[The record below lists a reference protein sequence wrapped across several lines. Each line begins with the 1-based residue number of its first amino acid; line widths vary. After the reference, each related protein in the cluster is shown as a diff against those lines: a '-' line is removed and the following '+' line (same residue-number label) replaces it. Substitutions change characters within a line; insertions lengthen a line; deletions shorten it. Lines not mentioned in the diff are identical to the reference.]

1 MVAVDVGGTDTKAA
15 LVTGT
20 PTGVTAVKHSRR
32 STPRPVGPIL
42 DVVVDLV
49 EELRRSS
56 EHQVEAVGLVVPGVV
71 DEANGVGVYAANLG
85 WQDFPF
91 TATLE
96 ERLGLPVAF
105 GHDVRAGGLAELRL
119 GAAKGLTDAVIMP
132 IGTGIAGALVL
143 DGKLYSGG
151 GYAGEIG
158 HVDVGHGEPCGCG
171 QTGCVET
178 VASSAAIARRYSVRT
193 GKPVN
198 GAAEVAD
205 LVRLGDQ
212 DAVVVWHE
220 AVDALA
226 RGILVLATLLGPEA
240 VVLGGGLALAG
251 DLLIEPLRDR
261 LDGLIAFQRRPE
273 LRLAALGDEAG
284 CLGAALLAI
293 DTLAKISGRE
303 DK

>member
-1 MVAVDVGGTDTKAA
+1 MAPSRHVVAVDIGGTDTKAA

-20 PTGVTAVKHSRR
+20 PEGVTAVKHSRR
-32 STPRPVGPIL
+32 GTPRPVGPIL
-42 DVVVDLV
+42 DLV
-49 EELRRSS
+49 TELVGELRQSS
-56 EHQVEAVGLVVPGVV
+56 EHPVDAVGVVVPGVV
-71 DEANGVGVYAANLG
+71 DEVNGIGVYSANLG
-85 WQDFPF
+85 WEDFPF
-91 TATLE
+91 AAELTQRT
-96 ERLGLPVAF
+96 GLPVAF
-105 GHDVRAGGLAELRL
+105 GHDVRAGGLAELRM
-119 GAAKGLTDAVIMP
+119 GAARGLRDAVVLP

-143 DGKLYSGG
+143 DGRLYSGG

-178 VASSAAIARRYSVRT
+178 VASSAAIARRYSIRT
-193 GKPVN
+193 GRPVN
-198 GAAEVAD
+198 GAVEVAER
-205 LVRLGDQ
+205 VRLGDQ
-212 DAVVVWHE
+212 DAVAVWHE

-293 DTLAKISGRE
+293 DMLE
-303 DK
+303 DR